1 MTSLRSEWNKN
12 LSRFHENPLWALRTT
27 KSNCRVSSIDFY
39 LIFPTSF
46 RIITLPLTPDCPYTV
61 IIHIRILT
69 LALSLSL
76 GQLCLIGA
84 CFVFSYSKGP
94 LHIQKKINNNNKS
107 IIRNSIITF
116 FSQFLTCGYDF
127 YCLKWRLMSF
137 ILLLYELYRQT
148 ADTFVNVSWWLFVG
162 LSDSGFVSVYSPII
176 TNNFSSSFLF
186 FNFWF
191 RLS

>member
-1 MTSLRSEWNKN
+1 MNYARCTRFARYEIINDLAPFGMKQEFKQI
-12 LSRFHENPLWALRTT
+12 SRESVVSLRTT

-127 YCLKWRLMSF
+127 YCLK
-137 ILLLYELYRQT
+137 
-148 ADTFVNVSWWLFVG
+148 
-162 LSDSGFVSVYSPII
+162 
-176 TNNFSSSFLF
+176 
-186 FNFWF
+186 
-191 RLS
+191 